1 MSDKRPMNVW
11 EFLDGI
17 DWMWVGIILITLG
30 SFAFPVIEKWISK

>member
-17 DWMWVGIILITLG
+17 DWWWFLIGLAILASVVGPYV
-30 SFAFPVIEKWISK
+30 SPWFNK